1 MGHIGHMGLSPMGQR
16 GTLAVFN
23 WELGTPV
30 SVANETLNRGFPP
43 HAVLHM
49 LRTSVPSACLGKNLR
64 SKVFHCAKLRDGT
77 RDSVLALK
85 PRWQYFTHF
94 ADALAFR
101 GRSPSVTKSSTHP
114 SVSSVKIHTGS
125 PARSATQNPELRPQN
140 SSEQSERNSELAA
153 MPLIHHF
160 SKDSYCSFFESVK

>member
-49 LRTSVPSACLGKNLR
+49 LRTSGPSACLGKNLR
-64 SKVFHCAKLRDGT
+64 SKVFHCAKLLDGT

-85 PRWQYFTHF
+85 IHAVLRGALPRTLNFDLRTPVSK
-94 ADALAFR
+94 ANETPNLR
-101 GRSPSVTKSSTHP
+101 RS
-114 SVSSVKIHTGS
+114 
-125 PARSATQNPELRPQN
+125 RSFIIRN
-140 SSEQSERNSELAA
+140 SSFIIVFA
-153 MPLIHHF
+153 IHHF
-160 SKDSYCSFFESVK
+160 SKDSYCSFLKSVG